1 MDKLQQNR
9 TFGDYLI
16 QQKIGSG
23 GMASVFQA
31 FHAKTNEEVALKILH
46 EHYAD
51 DPHIR
56 KRLEHEARI
65 VMRLSHPSIV
75 PVLDYGE
82 AENRPFLVMPY
93 MEGGSLA
100 QLFSKPRLVKH
111 ETTLKLLLV
120 LADGLDYAHSQE
132 VVHRDLKL
140 ENILLSKKRVLAISD
155 FGIAQS
161 THTTRITMTGQ
172 ILGTPQYLAPET
184 LDNNGSLNYRADL
197 YALAIMAYLM
207 LTGYFPFT
215 AKDPLSIALK
225 HRTEIA
231 PTPSLVNQNLPMA
244 IDPVFVKALAKNPE
258 ARFHSA
264 QDFVEALDEAFNQAA
279 SITTTIFV
287 NEANPVSPTQAAMFQ
302 ADLLSAETLNTR
314 ILPPEAEAIPAAH
327 LETEADIRRP
337 RKYQLPRALLVALLL
352 LFLCVGSSLSF
363 YAINGGFFPNAVV
376 AEVSEEAT
384 EALAEASE
392 EATEA
397 LAESSEEGQTIDSTG
412 FNSLGRQTATSSP
425 TASRTPRPS
434 ATPRAN
440 NTAQG
445 GGEEDA
451 SNTPTVRLTNTARP
465 TNTPR
470 PTNTSRPSN
479 TSQPEPSDTAR
490 PLPTNTPRPLPTNT
504 PQPQPSSIPPTN
516 PPAPTAVPAT
526 SVPPTSVPP
535 TNAPQ
540 PTAILDPVLDPVNT
554 LIPLCVPIPLV
565 KTCP

>member
-111 ETTLKLLLV
+111 ETTLKLLMV

-376 AEVSEEAT
+376 AEMSEEVT

-392 EATEA
+392 EATEV

-445 GGEEDA
+445 SAEEEA
-451 SNTPTVRLTNTARP
+451 SNTPIVRLTNTARP

-504 PQPQPSSIPPTN
+504 PQPQPTSVPPTK
-516 PPAPTAVPAT
+516 PPAPTA
-526 SVPPTSVPP
+526 VPPTSVPP

-554 LIPLCVPIPLV
+554 LIPLCIPIPLV